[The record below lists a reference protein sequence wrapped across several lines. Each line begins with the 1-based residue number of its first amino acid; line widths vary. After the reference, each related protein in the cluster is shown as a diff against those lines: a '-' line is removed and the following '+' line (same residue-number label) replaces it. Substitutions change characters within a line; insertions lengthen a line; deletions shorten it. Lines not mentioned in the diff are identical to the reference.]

1 MLDRTIGGQTMLSSD
16 QISFY
21 RENGYLL
28 IRNALL
34 PDQLATLQRL
44 TNDFI
49 EASRAV
55 SESNDVYDLDEG
67 HSVAQPK
74 LTRIKLPHIQ
84 HPAFWEV
91 ATSERLTSFLK
102 PLVGEDIRLH
112 TSKLN
117 TKAPGG
123 GAAVEWHQDWAFYPH
138 TNDDMFSLGI
148 MLEDVT
154 PANGPLIVIPGT
166 HKGPALS
173 HHQGGVFCGA
183 IDPADPLFEIDR
195 AVTLTGKAGDMSIHH
210 VRLLHGSAPNMSNR
224 ARKILFFEMGAADA
238 WPLNGNSG
246 AYTGLSQRDVWA
258 KLQENM
264 VCGTQPVAARLAD
277 VPVIMPVPPPPDGSS
292 IFKVQRSGGAV
303 SVFRSTSI

>member
-1 MLDRTIGGQTMLSSD
+1 MLSPD
-16 QISFY
+16 QIASY

-28 IRNALL
+28 IRDALL

-55 SESNDVYDLDEG
+55 SASNDVYDLDEG
-67 HSVAQPK
+67 HAPDQPK
-74 LTRIKLPHIQ
+74 LTRIKFPHIQ

-91 ATSERLTSFLK
+91 ATSDRLTSFLK
-102 PLVGEDIRLH
+102 PLLGDDIRLH

-148 MLEDVT
+148 MLEDVEA
-154 PANGPLIVIPGT
+154 ANGPLMVIPGT
-166 HKGPALS
+166 HKGSALS

-183 IDPADPLFEIDR
+183 IDPADPLFEVDK

-210 VRLLHGSAPNMSNR
+210 VRLLHGSAPNMSDR
-224 ARKILFFEMGAADA
+224 ARKILFYEMGAADA
-238 WPLNGNSG
+238 WPIIGNSG
-246 AYTGLSQRDVWA
+246 AYTGMAQKDVWA
-258 KLQENM
+258 KLQQNM
-264 VCGTQPVAARLAD
+264 VCGTQPISARLTD
-277 VPVIMPVPPPPDGSS
+277 VPVIMPVPPAPDSSS
-292 IFKVQRSGGAV
+292 IFKVQQSGGAV
-303 SVFRSTSI
+303 SAFGSGQK

>member
-1 MLDRTIGGQTMLSSD
+1 MLSPD

-44 TNDFI
+44 TDEFI

-67 HSVAQPK
+67 HSAIQPK

-102 PLVGEDIRLH
+102 PLVGNDIRLH

-138 TNDDMFSLGI
+138 TNDDMFALGI
-148 MLEDVT
+148 MLEDVEET
-154 PANGPLIVIPGT
+154 NGPLMIIPGT
-166 HKGPALS
+166 HKGPMLS
-173 HHQGGVFCGA
+173 HHHDGIFCGA
-183 IDPADPLFEIDR
+183 IDPADPLFDLER
-195 AVTLTGKAGDMSIHH
+195 AVTITGKAGDMSVHH
-210 VRLLHGSAPNMSNR
+210 VRLLHGSAPNMSDR
-224 ARKILFFEMGAADA
+224 ARKILFYEMGAADA
-238 WPLNGNSG
+238 WPINGSSG
-246 AYTGLSQRDVWA
+246 AYTGMVQGDVWA
-258 KLQENM
+258 KLQQNM
-264 VCGTQPVAARLAD
+264 VCGVQPVGARLAD
-277 VPVIMPVPPPPDGSS
+277 VPVVMPVPPAPDSSS
-292 IFKVQRSGGAV
+292 IFKVQKSGGAV
-303 SVFRSTSI
+303 SAFGSGSR